1 MRRVECVREHEVL
14 DALACDGPVANWNEN
29 LKAHATSCAIC
40 RDLVTV
46 ASALLDDQH
55 VAVEHANPPSSGIV
69 WWRAQMRARQ
79 EAAQTATRPI
89 TVVQGLALAS
99 GAAIFLLVLSAAAP
113 TLLSWFSGL
122 VAGVP
127 GLQFLAGLNTLRL
140 PSIELSALVP
150 STTMGLMLLVGA
162 LTILLL
168 GPLAAYFA
176 LGDE

>member
-1 MRRVECVREHEVL
+1 MRPVECVREHEVL
-14 DALACDGPVANWNEN
+14 DALASDGPVVCWNED

-46 ASALLDDQH
+46 ASALLDEH
-55 VAVEHANPPSSGIV
+55 TVAVEHANPPSSGIV
-69 WWRAQMRARQ
+69 WWRATMRARQ
-79 EAAQTATRPI
+79 DAAQKATRPI

-99 GAAIFLLVLSAAAP
+99 GAAIVLLVLSVTAP

-122 VAGVP
+122 LGGIP
-127 GLQFLAGLNTLRL
+127 GLDFLGRVDAPRL
-140 PSIELSALVP
+140 PSIELSTLLP
-150 STTMGLMLLVGA
+150 STTLGLLLLVGG
-162 LTILLL
+162 LTIVLL